1 MSAAV
6 DMIRAGEIP
15 GCLFFLAHPET
26 VALGLKDRHIEHPKD
41 LLVTPERLKEEGIEL
56 VRSVRGG
63 GITYHWPGQ
72 VVCYPVIALTGAE
85 RNIPGY
91 MHKLEEIA
99 IKALAGFGI
108 TAERRRDTP
117 AHVGLW
123 AGGRKIVSMGVRVSA
138 WITSFGFAVNL
149 GGDFT
154 RSSYVRPCGIEGA
167 RLTTME
173 ELLGKAPPRSAV
185 IESVQENCASMFTKI
200 IEEMPEHIQAALL
213 SRAGLRDGPNTGRGG
228 AHG

>member
-26 VALGLKDRHIEHPKD
+26 VALGLKDRHVEHPKD

-72 VVCYPVIALTGAE
+72 VVCYPVMALTGSQ

-91 MHKLEEIA
+91 MHKLEEIS
-99 IKALAGFGI
+99 IRTLAGFGI

-117 AHVGLW
+117 AHTGLW

-149 GGDFT
+149 AGDFS

-167 RLTTME
+167 KLTTME
-173 ELLGKAPPRSAV
+173 ELLGEAPSRSAV
-185 IESVQENCASMFTKI
+185 IESVQENCASIFEKTT
-200 IEEMPEHIQAALL
+200 EVMPDNIQAALL
-213 SRAGLRDGPNTGRGG
+213 SRAGLSDRPNQDKGDP
-228 AHG
+228 HG